1 MRIGGE
7 EHRRRRDVLTLMGGA
22 AAWTLAAR
30 AQQPAM
36 PVIGFLH
43 DSWPEP
49 RANLLA
55 AFRQGLSEAGFV
67 DGRNVMIE
75 YRWAQDQL
83 DRLPGLAADL
93 VRRQV
98 TVIVAVGGPDPALA
112 AKAATD
118 AIPIVFQAGADP
130 VKLGLVGSINRPG
143 GNATGVTY
151 FTVELGPKRLGLLR
165 ELMPGGANVVVLV
178 NPRSPVA
185 DSALKDMQAGAD
197 AVGQQLLVLHAS
209 NNQEINAAFP
219 AMVQKRAPALVIIPD
234 ALFVGRRVQLATL
247 AARHAI
253 PAIYSSRE
261 FVEVGG
267 LMSYGANLADIYRQ
281 IGIYTGRILK
291 GTKPADLPVVQ
302 PTKFEFV
309 INIATVTVHGLHVR
323 STLRTSCDGA

>member
-75 YRWAQDQL
+75 YRWAQDQF

-98 TVIVAVGGPDPALA
+98 AVIVAVGGPGPALA
-112 AKAATD
+112 AKAVTD
-118 AIPIVFQAGADP
+118 AIPIVFQAAADP
-130 VKLGLVGSINRPG
+130 IKLGLVRSINRPG
-143 GNATGVTY
+143 DNATGVTY
-151 FTVELGPKRLGLLR
+151 FTLELGPKRLGLLR
-165 ELMPGGANVVVLV
+165 ELMPGGADVVVLV
-178 NPRSPVA
+178 NPQSPVA
-185 DSALKDMQAGAD
+185 DSGLKDMQAAAD
-197 AVGQQLLVLHAS
+197 AVGQQLSVLHAS
-209 NNQEINAAFP
+209 NNQEINAAVP
-219 AMVQKRAPALVIIPD
+219 AE
-234 ALFVGRRVQLATL
+234 VGR
-247 AARHAI
+247 AACRGSVVRCA
-253 PAIYSSRE
+253 R
-261 FVEVGG
+261 
-267 LMSYGANLADIYRQ
+267 LQ
-281 IGIYTGRILK
+281 GR
-291 GTKPADLPVVQ
+291 A
-302 PTKFEFV
+302 
-309 INIATVTVHGLHVR
+309 
-323 STLRTSCDGA
+323 